1 MMGNRRYQTRKA
13 ARVVADERQ
22 ACEGFT
28 DVSRG
33 DGMVGNKTFAARQ
46 REGGVRGLFAGA
58 GRGHGASRHASLSPK
73 QAGFSLMEIII
84 VTVLIGGIVA
94 FAASQILDGG
104 DRANYRIAEAQLQ
117 TLAQKIELYR
127 TDTGSLPGSLQ
138 DLVTQPSSAT
148 GWLGPYAKASDLVD
162 PWKTPVEYRV
172 PGDGRQFDLV
182 SLGADRAAGGQSL
195 NADIRYE

>member
-1 MMGNRRYQTRKA
+1 MNVDSGRF
-13 ARVVADERQ
+13 V
-22 ACEGFT
+22 CIG
-28 DVSRG
+28 RG
-33 DGMVGNKTFAARQ
+33 DGMVGVASMGARQ
-46 REGGVRGLFAGA
+46 REGGVRGLFTDV
-58 GRGHGASRHASLSPK
+58 GRGDGTIGNKTFAAR
-73 QAGFSLMEIII
+73 QRGFSLMEIII

-94 FAASQILDGG
+94 FAASQILGGG

-117 TLAQKIELYR
+117 TLAQKIEQYR
-127 TDTGSLPGSLQ
+127 MDTGSLPGSLQ